1 MILKSLKNYF
11 VNLKYIFTPLGVL
24 ALGAIIGLSILVPG
38 VISAV
43 NELID
48 SVVELTNGVEINLTA
63 FGNSVWSA
71 GAALDWSD
79 PSAAIDV
86 MLSETWLI
94 DTFNGAI
101 HALVPNGEEYAVQ
114 ITEAVVQAVA
124 VISVYAIVLVVWL
137 VIGAIGGFLLTKL
150 LVRREIAKRAL
161 WKYFLVAL
169 ADGTLTVAVTWLT
182 VWLATLWTP
191 SIIISI
197 LLAFVLC
204 SVVALFEAYMV
215 HGFKKVAYKEI
226 VNIKN
231 VALLWLSN
239 LIIFA
244 VTCALAAIDFVIF
257 NAVVGFFIA
266 VPLIEIS
273 VMVISLNAEA
283 YVKAAATAAQ
293 ARPQPSVLPDIAQPE
308 AAAMT
313 EAADCKIAR

>member
-124 VISVYAIVLVVWL
+124 LISVYAIVLVVWL

-197 LLAFVLC
+197 LLALVLC
-204 SVVALFEAYMV
+204 GVVPLFEAYMV
-215 HGFKKVAYKEI
+215 HGFKKVACKEI

-231 VALLWLSN
+231 VAMLWLSN

-244 VTCALAAIDFVIF
+244 ITCALVAIDFVIF

-266 VPLIEIS
+266 IPLIEIS

-308 AAAMT
+308 AAAT
-313 EAADCKIAR
+313 TQAAD